1 MRTLLVAKTEIPED
15 VYGRWSAR
23 YQAASTAMSGR
34 DEQMAELM
42 EEIEVELVLQGSTAI
57 EDKLQGARPGARR
70 RAIRLRRP

>member
-1 MRTLLVAKTEIPED
+1 VNDGLRTLLVAKTEIPED

-57 EDKLQGARPGARR
+57 EDKLQGAHRVCAV
-70 RAIRLRRP
+70 